1 MASFLINR
9 LHGSQSNRMIPSGL
23 RCLLCT
29 ALLCLGLSASLFG
42 QAEVDGVAAVVNDR
56 VITFSQVR
64 KEVDPIEAQYR
75 EVYNGVTLVDKIR
88 EARLSALKALI
99 ERELI
104 IQDFKSKGAF
114 IPDNF
119 IEEKVQKIVQT
130 QYDGDRS
137 ALIKTLQA
145 NGISMAN
152 FREELRNQTIV
163 GFMRNKNVQ
172 SAVLVSPYKI
182 EQYYQ
187 DNVRQFVQPDQA
199 KIRVIYMKKSV
210 LKEERTNDKGVVE
223 QFDPKESQI
232 EEILQ
237 KVETGSDF
245 AGLAKAYSE
254 GPQRT
259 NGGDMGWVNDSTL
272 RRELAKVVFK
282 LRPGEISKVIEVGD
296 GYYIVMV
303 EEVRKATVIPLADVR
318 KQIEDTLLQEERQ
331 RLQQEWLNGLRTKA
345 FIKMFF

>member
-1 MASFLINR
+1 
-9 LHGSQSNRMIPSGL
+9 MILKGL
-23 RCLLCT
+23 RYMLCG
-29 ALLCLGLSASLFG
+29 ALLCLGSGASLFG
-42 QAEVDGVAAVVNDR
+42 QAEVDGVAAVVNES

-64 KEVDPIEAQYR
+64 KEVDPIEEQYR
-75 EVYNGVTLVDKIR
+75 QIYTGVQLVDKIR
-88 EARLSALKALI
+88 EARLNALKALI

-114 IPDNF
+114 IPDSF
-119 IEEKVQKIVQT
+119 VEERVQKIVQT

-152 FREELRNQTIV
+152 FREELKNQSIV
-163 GFMRNKNVQ
+163 GYMRNKNVQ
-172 SAVLVSPYKI
+172 SAVIVSPYKI

-187 DNVRQFVQPDQA
+187 ENVRQFVQPDQA
-199 KIRVIYMKKSV
+199 KIRVIYMKKG
-210 LKEERTNDKGVVE
+210 LFKEKRINDKGVE
-223 QFDPKESQI
+223 EEFDPKEVQI

-254 GPQRT
+254 GPQRS

-282 LRPGEISKVIEVGD
+282 LRPGEISKVVEVPD
-296 GYYIVMV
+296 GYYIVTV
-303 EEVRKATVIPLADVR
+303 EEIRKATVIPLADVR

-331 RLQQEWLNGLRTKA
+331 RLQQEWLNGLRAKA